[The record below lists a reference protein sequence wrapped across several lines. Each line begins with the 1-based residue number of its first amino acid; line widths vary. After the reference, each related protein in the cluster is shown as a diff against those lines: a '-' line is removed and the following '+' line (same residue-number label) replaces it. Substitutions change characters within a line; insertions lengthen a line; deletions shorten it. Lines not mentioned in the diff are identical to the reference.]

1 MQPSLLEFPS
11 NPTLRMLVPSDG
23 KSLPGE
29 SAVPTH
35 RFLSESR
42 ISCPTSAIQDVF
54 KHLPTAPDL
63 DGQVTVQSHQPVYS
77 GSFSRVYRGELKQGA
92 RQVCPF

>member
-1 MQPSLLEFPS
+1 
-11 NPTLRMLVPSDG
+11 MLVPSEG
-23 KSLPGE
+23 KSLSSE

-35 RFLSESR
+35 QFLSESR
-42 ISCPTSAIQDVF
+42 ISYSISAVQDVF
-54 KHLPTAPDL
+54 KHLPIAPDL
-63 DGQVTVQSHQPVYS
+63 GGRVTVQSHQPVYS